1 MNTTHPTFGFRFRR
15 GLLLLPL
22 LLMGCRSDGDRAGL
36 LPRDRDPL
44 MGADRIAPQNVPI
57 PGRDGYGAAP
67 RDPLFKGP
75 IASRNKV
82 ESREPF
88 RLTEDFTPAAMAARG
103 TDHTE
108 PLIIDDRRPTG
119 VPTGSGAVRP
129 AVAAIPAGPVG
140 SWEQMVE
147 ELRRAGGRPF
157 APVKLPTGDYEFRCT
172 VPLGTTGAMRQYT
185 GIGASPLAAVT
196 DVYQQVQADRK

>member
-1 MNTTHPTFGFRFRR
+1 MTARQPIRC
-15 GLLLLPL
+15 GLFLLSLAAVPSA
-22 LLMGCRSDGDRAGL
+22 GCRGDGDRAGL
-36 LPRDRDPL
+36 LPRNRDPL

-57 PGRDGYGAAP
+57 PGKDGYGAAP

-75 IASRNKV
+75 VAGNAGN
-82 ESREPF
+82 REPF
-88 RLTEDFTPAAMAARG
+88 RLNENFTPAAMAARG

-108 PLIIDDRRPTG
+108 PLIIDDRRG
-119 VPTGSGAVRP
+119 VAVPTGNSGIRP
-129 AVAAIPAGPVG
+129 AVGAIPAGPAG
-140 SWEQMVE
+140 TWEQMVD

-185 GIGASPLAAVT
+185 GIGATPLAAVT
-196 DVYQQVQADRK
+196 DVYGQVRAEGK

>member
-1 MNTTHPTFGFRFRR
+1 MTAARPTSAHRIRAGLF
-15 GLLLLPL
+15 LLLLPL
-22 LLMGCRSDGDRAGL
+22 LLAGCRGDGDRAGL
-36 LPRDRDPL
+36 LPRNRDPL

-57 PGRDGYGAAP
+57 PGKDGYGAAP

-75 IASRNKV
+75 IASTSG
-82 ESREPF
+82 SREPF
-88 RLTEDFTPAAMAARG
+88 RLNENFTPAAMAARS

-108 PLIIDDRRPTG
+108 PLIIDDRRG
-119 VPTGSGAVRP
+119 AAVPTGSGGVRP
-129 AVAAIPAGPVG
+129 AVGAISAGPTG

-185 GIGASPLAAVT
+185 GIGTTPLAAVT
-196 DVYQQVQADRK
+196 DVYGQVQADRK